1 MRFRRANAVRPY
13 RDNSTFAI
21 VFMGRRGR
29 RPLQYALKICTF
41 PRLPFRG
48 CDAAL
53 AVTEGFSVES
63 QQKLPQPY
71 GQFPQ
76 EGA

>member
-1 MRFRRANAVRPY
+1 
-13 RDNSTFAI
+13 
-21 VFMGRRGR
+21 MGRRGR

-48 CDAAL
+48 GGAAL

-71 GQFPQ
+71 GQFPR